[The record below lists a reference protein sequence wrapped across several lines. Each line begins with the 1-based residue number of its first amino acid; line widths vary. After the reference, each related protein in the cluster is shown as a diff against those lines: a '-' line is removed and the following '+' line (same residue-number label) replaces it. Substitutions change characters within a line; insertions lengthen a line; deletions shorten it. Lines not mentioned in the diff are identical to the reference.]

1 MAGKETFTR
10 ERVRLTQ
17 AHVKQA
23 QGLIARDA
31 LQGTGVEF
39 ADTVCQGLVLRV
51 RRRSGKFILKSRTG
65 STTLGDMDTLPV
77 AAARVAA
84 TKVRAELLKGTPKRL
99 IDVELNAFGYVF
111 EKGHNLEA
119 ALDVAFTEAHPDDPV
134 EMSDEDRRRYGP
146 WFWSDLV
153 ELHLAAKMPK
163 LKPRWAVQFERHL
176 RRSLTPDIRFRPV
189 SGVTVDHLIEL
200 RNDIM
205 RERTPSAAADTI
217 EAVKGALDWAWSL
230 HAPTAGLAEV
240 QHPWWRERL
249 KVDWASTPRERTPT
263 LEELAR
269 TLVLADTHKALG
281 GTGKQ
286 TAPGMLAALWAV
298 VLTAQRA
305 GALTGT
311 LRATTRPWPERPGWE
326 IWTWTKSEMKGGK
339 PHAIPVPPEALA
351 EIRRHRVDPA
361 SPFLFPSR
369 VPGKPV
375 TAVGLTQLFDRM
387 RGKAKAGKAG
397 GVTLRPEDDLFAAH
411 GIEPWT
417 PHDVRRTLGAF
428 LDVERLGGAASA
440 ILAHKPPSA
449 KGDPGQER
457 ELAQAITLK
466 HYVHS
471 QRLDLKAEG
480 MAAWVTAV
488 LEAVD
493 QERARL
499 GA

>member
-10 ERVRLTQ
+10 ERVKLTQ
-17 AHVKQA
+17 NHVKQA
-23 QGLIARDA
+23 RALVAKDA
-31 LQGTGVEF
+31 LQGTGLEY
-39 ADTVCQGLVLRV
+39 ADTACQGLVLRV

-84 TKVRAELLKGTPKRL
+84 AKVRAEQLKGTPKRI
-99 IDVELNAFGYVF
+99 IDVELMCFSGVF
-111 EKGHNLEA
+111 ARGHNLET
-119 ALDVAFTEAHPDDPV
+119 ALDVAFTEPHPDDPL

-153 ELHLAAKMPK
+153 ELYLAAKMPK
-163 LKPRWAVQFERHL
+163 LKARWAVQFERHL
-176 RRSLTPDIRFRPV
+176 RRSLTREIHWRPV
-189 SGVTVDHLIEL
+189 SGVTVDHLVTL
-200 RNDIM
+200 RDDIL
-205 RERTPSAAADTI
+205 RERTPSAASDTI

-230 HAPTAGLAEV
+230 HAPAAGLTHV

-249 KVDWASTPRERTPT
+249 KVDWSSTPRERTPT

-269 TLVLADTHKALG
+269 TLVLAERHKALG
-281 GTGKQ
+281 GTGKE
-286 TAPGMLAALWAV
+286 TAPGMLAALWAI

-326 IWTWTKSEMKGGK
+326 IWTWTKAEMKGSK

-351 EIRRHRVDPA
+351 EIRRHPVDLT

-369 VPGKPV
+369 VPGKAV

-387 RGKAKAGKAG
+387 RGKAKAAKEG
-397 GVTLRPEDDLFAAH
+397 GITLRPQADLFAAN

-457 ELAQAITLK
+457 ELAQAITLR

-480 MAAWVTAV
+480 MAAWVSAI
-488 LEAVD
+488 LEAVNR
-493 QERARL
+493 ERARL